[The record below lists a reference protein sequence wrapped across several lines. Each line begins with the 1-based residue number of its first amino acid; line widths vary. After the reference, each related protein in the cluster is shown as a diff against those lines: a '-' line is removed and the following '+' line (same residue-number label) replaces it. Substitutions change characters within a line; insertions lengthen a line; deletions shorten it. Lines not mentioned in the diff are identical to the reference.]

1 MCKFYYPVIL
11 LVLFVSCKSKN
22 SGNQLPV
29 LKTYPVVTLK
39 EFDTVLHKDYTASI
53 QAIQNV
59 EIRARISG
67 YLDEVLVDEG
77 KTVKKGQVLFQ
88 LSAAEYK
95 AELAKA
101 EASVL
106 IAKAELKKEELE
118 QKRVKIL
125 VDKKVVN
132 NSEIELSDAKIK
144 AAEAKVKEA
153 LSVLNNAQIKL
164 SYTTIRSPYDG
175 VIDRLPMKK
184 GSLITE
190 GTLLT
195 TLSDARKV
203 YTYFNVSEV
212 EYLEYQKSIANNTQV
227 AYTEVE
233 LILAD
238 GSLYKSKG
246 KLQTMEAEINTQTGS
261 LAFRAVFDN
270 QDLLLKHG
278 SSGTVRLYKDV
289 HNAILVPQKSVIE
302 IQDKNYVFVVDKK
315 NKITMQNFVPGIRI
329 DNFYT
334 VQSGLKTGSNIVY
347 EGIQTAKDGEEI
359 VPKIIAYPL
368 F

>member
-1 MCKFYYPVIL
+1 MCKLYYPVMAL
-11 LVLFVSCKSKN
+11 LFCVSCKSKN
-22 SGNQLPV
+22 DAEKLPL

-39 EFDTVLHKDYTASI
+39 AFDTVLHKDYAASI

-67 YLDEVLVDEG
+67 YLDEVFVDEG
-77 KTVKKGQVLFQ
+77 KSVKKGQVLFQ

-95 AELAKA
+95 AEVAKA

-118 QKRVKIL
+118 SYRVKIL
-125 VDKKVVN
+125 VEKKVVS
-132 NSEIELSDAKIK
+132 NSELELSEAKIK
-144 AAEAKVKEA
+144 ASEARVKEA
-153 LSVLNNAQIKL
+153 LSELNNAQIKL
-164 SYTTIRSPYDG
+164 SYTTIKSPYDG

-184 GSLITE
+184 GALITE

-195 TLSDARKV
+195 TLSDAHKV

-212 EYLEYQKSIANNTQV
+212 EYLEYQKSIASNTQA

-238 GSLYKSKG
+238 GSPYKSKG
-246 KLQTMEAEINTQTGS
+246 RLQTMEAEINTQTGS

-270 QDLLLKHG
+270 ANLLLKHG
-278 SSGTVRLYKDV
+278 SSGTVRLYKDI
-289 HNAILVPQKSVIE
+289 NNTILIPQKSIVE
-302 IQDKNYVFVVDKK
+302 IQDKNYVFVVDK
-315 NKITMQNFVPGIRI
+315 NNRIGMQNFVPGIRI

-334 VQSGLKTGSNIVY
+334 VKSGLKATDKILF
-347 EGIQTAKDGEEI
+347 EGIQTAKDGEVI
-359 VPKIIAYPL
+359 VPKLISYPI

>member
-1 MCKFYYPVIL
+1 MRKLYYSVIA
-11 LVLFVSCKSKN
+11 LFFLASCKTENN
-22 SGNQLPV
+22 SNKLPLV
-29 LKTYPVVTLK
+29 KTYPVITLK
-39 EFDTVLHKDYTASI
+39 AFDTVLHKDYATSI
-53 QAIQNV
+53 QAIRNV

-67 YLDEVLVDEG
+67 YLDEVFIDEG
-77 KTVKKGQVLFQ
+77 KAVKKGQILFK
-88 LSAAEYK
+88 LSDAEYK
-95 AELAKA
+95 AEVAKA

-118 QKRVKIL
+118 LGRVKIL
-125 VDKKVVN
+125 VEKKVVN
-132 NSEIELSDAKIK
+132 VSEIELSNARVK

-153 LSVLNNAQIKL
+153 TSVLNNAQIKL
-164 SYTTIRSPYDG
+164 SYTTITSPYDG

-184 GSLITE
+184 GSLISE

-203 YTYFNVSEV
+203 YSYFNVSEV
-212 EYLEYQKSIANNTQV
+212 EYLEYQKSIANKTQME
-227 AYTEVE
+227 YTEVE

-270 QDLLLKHG
+270 DDLLLKHG

-289 HNAILVPQKSVIE
+289 KNAILIPQKSVVE
-302 IQDKNYVFVVDKK
+302 IQDKNYVFIVDKN

-334 VQSGLKTGSNIVY
+334 VKSGLTVGSKIVF

-359 VPKIIAYPL
+359 MPKNIAYPL